1 MKYLLLFPRKYPF
14 LSGEPFLENEIE
26 EIASRFDKI
35 LIFPTDACLTDK
47 TSRHIQAANV
57 DVCITEG

>member
-1 MKYLLLFPRKYPF
+1 MKYLILLSRKYPF

-26 EIASRFDKI
+26 EIAPHFDKI